1 MFVRLTNIKISKTN
15 EKKDLLYESNY
26 RSRHFCLNDNH
37 TITQA
42 EVYKWQDELCDIKGN
57 FDNKKYS
64 VKQIK
69 NSHFVLEG
77 LTRSNLNSFF
87 SPMNIDALDKLSM
100 QDLDILTDEYKQ
112 VKSNVERLD
121 VVAEARGY
129 KQELLKSVDG
139 EYKQNKLTILGY
151 LNPNEALKQSP
162 PMCKQYI
169 EPLLQNETAVQNKWK
184 QFVEEQILE
193 TSEYGADELERYRKI
208 ATQRYQ
214 EEKVSNSAKYARIN
228 LITFGFGN
236 CVNDQIYHA
245 DSEKVFNNYNQLNK
259 TIFGKSLKMVCE
271 EP

>member
-121 VVAEARGY
+121 VVPEPKGY
-129 KQELLKSVDG
+129 KQDLLKSIDD
-139 EYKQNKLTILGY
+139 EYKARRLTILAY
-151 LNPNEALKQSP
+151 LDPIQAMRLSS
-162 PMCKQYI
+162 PMCKQYLAPFFKD
-169 EPLLQNETAVQNKWK
+169 EAAVQSKWK
-184 QFVEEQILE
+184 QLVEKRAL
-193 TSEYGADELERYRKI
+193 SNNYAM
-208 ATQRYQ
+208 ASYQ
-214 EEKVSNSAKYARIN
+214 EQKASDSANYAKIN
-228 LITFGFGN
+228 LLTYGFGN

-245 DSEKVFNNYNQLNK
+245 DSQKVFSNYNQLNK
-259 TIFGKSLKMVCE
+259 TIFGKSISMVCD

>member
-1 MFVRLTNIKISKTN
+1 MKKRTPMMKRYSLIAVSVLLTVPSIAT
-15 EKKDLLYESNY
+15 
-26 RSRHFCLNDNH
+26 
-37 TITQA
+37 A
-42 EVYKWQDELCDIKGN
+42 EVYKWQDDLCDMKGS

-64 VKQIK
+64 AKQIK
-69 NSHFVLEG
+69 NSHLVLDR
-77 LTRSNLNSFF
+77 LTRLNLESFS
-87 SPMNIDALDKLSM
+87 SPMSVDALDKLSM
-100 QDLDILTDEYKQ
+100 KDLDVSTEEYKQ
-112 VKSNVERLD
+112 VKRDTERLD
-121 VVAEARGY
+121 VVPEAKGY
-129 KQELLKSVDG
+129 KRNLLKTIDA
-139 EYKQNKLTILGY
+139 EYEKDRLVILGY
-151 LNPNEALKQSP
+151 LNPSEALKQSP
-162 PMCKQYI
+162 QMCKNYI
-169 EPLLQNETAVQNKWK
+169 EPFMQNEAAVQNRWK

-236 CVNDQIYHA
+236 CVNDQVYHA